1 MKLELKKRPQNPII
15 IEGFPGFGLI
25 GTITTEF
32 LIEQLKAEQ
41 IGIIKCDDIPAMIA
55 IHDGKVVNPIGIFYD
70 KKTNILIVHIIT
82 SVQGIEWQLA
92 DTIMDLAKQLKAK
105 EIVSLEGVAAPN
117 METQESKCFYYS
129 TKADSKKIF
138 QKNNIDPLKEGIILG
153 VTGALLLDADSF
165 PLSCIFA
172 ETHSALPDSIAAAK
186 VIEILDKLLG
196 LKIETKPLMVQAE
209 KFEKK
214 IKGLLEKSKN
224 ASDEQMKKRLSYV
237 G

>member
-1 MKLELKKRPQNPII
+1 MKLELKKRPNNPII

-41 IGIIKCDDIPAMIA
+41 IGIIKSDDIPAMIA
-55 IHDGKVVNPIGIFYD
+55 IHDSKVVNPIGIFYD

-82 SVQGIEWQLA
+82 SIQGIEWDLA
-92 DTIMDLAKQLKAK
+92 NTIMDMAKQLKAK
-105 EIVSLEGVAAPN
+105 EIISLEGVAAPGIEGEN
-117 METQESKCFYYS
+117 TKCFYY
-129 TKADSKKIF
+129 TTNDVSKKIF
-138 QKNNIDPLKEGIILG
+138 EKNKIEPLKEGIILG

-165 PLSCIFA
+165 PLSCVFA
-172 ETHSALPDSIAAAK
+172 ETHSALPDSIAAAR

-196 LKIETKPLMVQAE
+196 LRIDTKPLMQQAE

-214 IKGLLEKSKN
+214 IRGLMEKSKEI
-224 ASDEQMKKRLSYV
+224 SDEQMKKKLSYV

>member
-15 IEGFPGFGLI
+15 IEGFPGFGLV

-41 IGIIKCDDIPAMIA
+41 IGTIKSDDIPAMIA
-55 IHDGKVVNPIGIFYD
+55 IHEGKVVNPIGIFYD

-92 DTIMDLAKQLKAK
+92 DTIIDIAKQLKAK
-105 EIVSLEGVAAPN
+105 QIISLEGVAAPGL
-117 METQESKCFYYS
+117 EAEDTKCFYY
-129 TKADSKKIF
+129 TTNQGDKKIF
-138 QKNNIDPLKEGIILG
+138 EKNSIAPLKEGIILG
-153 VTGALLLDADSF
+153 VTGALLLDADSL
-165 PLSCIFA
+165 PLSCVFA
-172 ETHSALPDSIAAAK
+172 ETHSALPDSIASAK

-196 LKIETKPLMVQAE
+196 LKLDPKPLMQQAQ
-209 KFEKK
+209 KFESK
-214 IKGLLEKSKN
+214 IKGLLEKSKEV
-224 ASDEQMKKRLSYV
+224 SDQQMKKRLSYV

>member
-1 MKLELKKRPQNPII
+1 MKIELKKRPMNPII

-41 IGIIKCDDIPAMIA
+41 IGIIKSDEVPAMIA
-55 IHDGKVVNPIGIFYD
+55 IHDGKIVNPIGIFYD

-82 SVQGIEWQLA
+82 SVQGIEWKLA
-92 DTIMDLAKQLKAK
+92 DTITDLAKELKAK
-105 EIVSLEGVAAPN
+105 QVIGLEGVASPSE
-117 METQESKCFYYS
+117 ETDQSKCFYYTTS
-129 TKADSKKIF
+129 DDSRKIF
-138 QKNNIDPLKEGIILG
+138 AKNNIEPLKEGIILG
-153 VTGALLLDADSF
+153 VTGAMLLDAESL

-196 LKIETKPLMVQAE
+196 LKIDTKPLMAQAE
-209 KFEKK
+209 KFESK
-214 IKGLLEKSKN
+214 IKGLLEKSKT
-224 ASDEQMKKRLSYV
+224 ASDMQMKKRLSYV

>member
-1 MKLELKKRPQNPII
+1 MKLELRKKPMNPII
-15 IEGFPGFGLI
+15 IEGFPGFGLV

-41 IGIIKCDDIPAMIA
+41 IGIIKSGDIPAMIA
-55 IHDGKVVNPIGIFYD
+55 IHEGKVVNPIGLFYD

-82 SVQGIEWQLA
+82 SVQGIEWELA
-92 DTIMDLAKQLKAK
+92 DTIVDLAKQLKAK
-105 EIVSLEGVAAPN
+105 EIISLEGVAAPGA
-117 METQESKCFYYS
+117 EEDKSKCFYYS
-129 TKADSKKIF
+129 TNKKSKEIF
-138 QKNNIDPLKEGIILG
+138 HKNKIDPLKEGIILG
-153 VTGALLLDADSF
+153 VTGALLLDAGSF

-172 ETHSALPDSIAAAK
+172 ETHSALPDSVAAAK

-196 LKIETKPLMVQAE
+196 MKLDIKPLMEQAE

-214 IKGLLEKSKN
+214 IRGLMEQSKSV
-224 ASDEQMKKRLSYV
+224 SDQQMKKRLSYV

>member
-1 MKLELKKRPQNPII
+1 MKLELTKRPINPII

-32 LIEQLKAEQ
+32 LIEQLKAEL
-41 IGIIKCDDIPAMIA
+41 IGVIKSDDIPAMIA
-55 IHDGKVVNPIGIFYD
+55 IHEGKIVNPIGIFYD

-82 SVQGIEWQLA
+82 SVQGIEWELA
-92 DTIMDLAKQLKAK
+92 DTITDLAKQLKAK
-105 EIVSLEGVAAPN
+105 EIISLEGVAAPGS
-117 METQESKCFYYS
+117 ESKESRCFYYTTS
-129 TKADSKKIF
+129 NKSKGVFDKNKIA
-138 QKNNIDPLKEGIILG
+138 PLKEGIILG
-153 VTGALLLDADSF
+153 VTGALLLDASSL

-172 ETHSALPDSIAAAK
+172 ETHSAMPDSVAAAK

-196 LKIETKPLMVQAE
+196 MKLDTKPLMEQAE

-214 IKGLLEKSKN
+214 IRGIMEQSK
-224 ASDEQMKKRLSYV
+224 AVSDQQMKKRLNYV